1 METLRDKALYLVRT
15 NPKGVSDK
23 SPENDIYSG
32 EIRGGVLDT
41 LASLVAN
48 LYAPVLKAQKEWGKT
63 SRESAYDCVIGVQR
77 FGDTLTS
84 AAHSLQG
91 GVELIAPDLKY
102 VNSIDLKPQAF
113 SDASADPS
121 TAAHFETI
129 LTDWCDKTE
138 ALLDASEESY
148 AMSAKE
154 DAGPDTEVEYWRG
167 RMAKF
172 NSIIDQT
179 KTDECRLVLGVCM
192 AARSHAHKAWKQIDL
207 RLTDASNEVQGQR
220 QVPDDAGEVARRR
233 MYARGPEGR
242 SWTASPRA
250 C

>member
-1 METLRDKALYLVRT
+1 MPVPHPPRSTPEPRAAVPRAHPDITHTSSTIHSWYHDQILEFYKPEGPPKLLFYHQVPEVKNIDGEFIPKAGEPPKLFVTDGDVETLRDKALYLVRT

-154 DAGPDTEVEYWRG
+154 DAGPRHG
-167 RMAKF
+167 
-172 NSIIDQT
+172 
-179 KTDECRLVLGVCM
+179 G
-192 AARSHAHKAWKQIDL
+192 
-207 RLTDASNEVQGQR
+207 
-220 QVPDDAGEVARRR
+220 
-233 MYARGPEGR
+233 
-242 SWTASPRA
+242 
-250 C
+250 

>member
-1 METLRDKALYLVRT
+1 M
-15 NPKGVSDK
+15 
-23 SPENDIYSG
+23 
-32 EIRGGVLDT
+32 
-41 LASLVAN
+41 
-48 LYAPVLKAQKEWGKT
+48 LKAQKEWGKT
-63 SRESAYDCVIGVQR
+63 TRESAYDCVIGVQR

-91 GVELIAPDLKY
+91 GVELIGPDQKY

-172 NSIIDQT
+172 NSITEQLKSKDA
-179 KTDECRLVLGVCM
+179 KTVFGV
-192 AARSHAHKAWKQIDL
+192 RS
-207 RLTDASNEVQGQR
+207 G
-220 QVPDDAGEVARRR
+220 G
-233 MYARGPEGR
+233 
-242 SWTASPRA
+242 
-250 C
+250 